1 MSAARLIV
9 VAAFDRNNDGELI
22 AAFDPVAFDTE
33 GRALRTAQALE
44 GKHVGVVAWSR
55 EADPDIG
62 EYGPPAIIYQFG
74 DIPDME

>member
-9 VAAFDRNNDGELI
+9 VAAFDRNNDGELVP
-22 AAFDPVAFDTE
+22 AFDPVAFDTE

>member
-1 MSAARLIV
+1 MTAARLIV
-9 VAAFDRNNDGELI
+9 VAAFDRNSDGELVS
-22 AAFDPVAFDTE
+22 AFDPAAFETE
-33 GRALRTAQALE
+33 GRAIRAAEALH

-62 EYGPPAIIYQFG
+62 EYGPPFILYQHG

>member
-1 MSAARLIV
+1 MTAARLIV
-9 VAAFDRNNDGELI
+9 VAAFDRNNDGELVP
-22 AAFDPVAFDTE
+22 AFDPIAFETE

-44 GKHVGVVAWSR
+44 GKHIGIVAWSR

-62 EYGPPAIIYQFG
+62 EYGPPAIIFQYG

>member
-1 MSAARLIV
+1 MTAARLIV
-9 VAAFDRNNDGELI
+9 VAAFDRNDDGELVP
-22 AAFDPVAFDTE
+22 AFDPIALETE

-44 GKHVGVVAWSR
+44 GKHIGIVAWSR

-62 EYGPPAIIYQFG
+62 EYGPPAIIFQYG